1 VITLTRERARQILLR
16 ETGLLRQE
24 SAPGLPGAL
33 AVLDRLGA
41 VQVDP
46 IDRVGSNP
54 DLVLHARVDGLVR
67 GDWARTMPGGAF
79 EHFAKERCLL
89 PARLF
94 PCYRTRA
101 HQTPW
106 WHLDERLK
114 RLPESIFEEVL
125 SELRERGPLEA
136 SALSDRGKVDPMDW
150 SGWKGTSRANAMA
163 LEVLWTRCEVVTAGR
178 TLRGERIYDVPE
190 RALPGHH
197 EATASEPERLLL
209 LERVRGAG
217 LLSTAGGPQ
226 WSMLTAVRTSGQVE
240 ALEAEGALVRVGLEG
255 TRRTWLCTPKA
266 LEAPAEEPDD
276 RMRVLGPLDPLLWDR
291 KLVDDV
297 FDFDYVWEVYKPA
310 PQRQW
315 GYYVTPLLHR
325 GRLVGRMEA
334 RRAQGPGG
342 ATVQVERRW
351 GELDPRAF
359 DEAVDRLRAF
369 QGGAG

>member
-1 VITLTRERARQILLR
+1 MIALSRERARQILLR

-24 SAPGLPGAL
+24 AALGLSGAL

-94 PCYRTRA
+94 PCYRQRA

-114 RLPESIFEEVL
+114 RLPESIFDEVL
-125 SELRERGPLEA
+125 AELRERGPLEA

-178 TLRGERIYDVPE
+178 SARGERIYDLPE

-197 EATASEPERLLL
+197 AATVGDPERTLL

-226 WSMLTAVRTSGQVE
+226 WSMLTAVRTSGLVE

-255 TRRTWLCTPKA
+255 TRRSWLCTPEA
-266 LEAPAEEPDD
+266 LEAPTEEPDD

-291 KLVDDV
+291 KLVADV

-325 GRLVGRMEA
+325 GGLVGRLEA
-334 RRAQGPGG
+334 RRVAGPQGLRIE
-342 ATVQVERRW
+342 VERRW
-351 GELDPRAF
+351 GEPEPGALDE
-359 DEAVDRLRAF
+359 DIDRLRAF
-369 QGGAG
+369 QGGP